1 MSVDAAP
8 QAPPAASDE
17 SATPPGDGDGW
28 GDGARTRRAWSPR
41 GVPSSLT
48 ALIAA
53 GIAGLALS
61 IGIMARVDRA
71 PRWSRDVL
79 EHAETHVWR
88 DDAVVVGGL
97 VAALVGLWLLVLALT
112 PGRRGL
118 LRLRSPGGAITA
130 YMTKRTAASFLRHTA
145 LASSGVLDARVR
157 MGRRKAVLR
166 VDYHFRDPDELH
178 DELTESLEQRA
189 KALTLAR
196 VPRVDLR
203 LQPVSGR

>member
-1 MSVDAAP
+1 MSLQASPEATAGSSAADPTDDLDA
-8 QAPPAASDE
+8 
-17 SATPPGDGDGW
+17 W
-28 GDGARTRRAWSPR
+28 GDGAKVRRAWSPR
-41 GVPSSLT
+41 GIPSGLAALVAGGVAGT
-48 ALIAA
+48 ALY
-53 GIAGLALS
+53 

-71 PRWSRDVL
+71 PRWSRELL
-79 EHAETHVWR
+79 ERAETHHWR
-88 DDAVVVGGL
+88 DNAVVATGL
-97 VAALVGLWLLVLALT
+97 AAAVVGLWLVVLAAT
-112 PGRRGL
+112 PGRRNL
-118 LRLRSPGGAITA
+118 LRLRSPGDRMTV
-130 YMTKRTAASFLRHTA
+130 YMTRRTAASFLRHTA

-178 DELTESLEQRA
+178 DELTERLEERA

>member
-1 MSVDAAP
+1 VSLDAETEAP
-8 QAPPAASDE
+8 HDAPAT
-17 SATPPGDGDGW
+17 SAKPPDDGW
-28 GDGARTRRAWSPR
+28 GDGAKVRRPWSPR
-41 GVPSSLT
+41 GLPASLVALVVGGAAGT
-48 ALIAA
+48 ALY
-53 GIAGLALS
+53 
-61 IGIMARVDRA
+61 IGVMAKVDRA
-71 PRWSRDVL
+71 PRWSRDAL

-88 DDAVVVGGL
+88 DDAVVAGGL
-97 VAALVGLWLLVLALT
+97 IAAVVGLWLIVLALT

-118 LRLRSPGGAITA
+118 LRLRSPGGAMTA

-178 DELTESLEQRA
+178 DELTESLEERA